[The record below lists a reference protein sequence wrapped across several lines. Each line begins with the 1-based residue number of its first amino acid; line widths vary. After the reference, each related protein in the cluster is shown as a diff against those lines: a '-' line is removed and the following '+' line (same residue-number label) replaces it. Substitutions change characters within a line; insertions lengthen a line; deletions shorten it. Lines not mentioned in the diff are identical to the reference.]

1 LAPEAGT
8 SRERIPAPR
17 RGFGDGPGKVRA
29 VRFEDPPHP
38 REPGVLS
45 RDALVIDPPTEETGK
60 IPSRPRQDPVL
71 FSTNLKFLLAFIFLS
86 CSAVGNFLIM
96 DNEIHYASHDAA
108 VTGFME
114 NQYGLVQT
122 TAFLATVYAQ
132 SIGFDD
138 RRNFRASIRD
148 ESRKILLFSADA
160 STITSEK
167 TDLPQDLLPTLRGLY
182 FSSTPSLNQEIEN
195 YFSALKKFLMGS
207 PIRVSSDNPHLLS
220 LQAKNIKLLSFF
232 RAAIKTFQKESS
244 AKITMLQHLGTG
256 LFLLNIFCL
265 AVIGTMVFLPTLK
278 RLGTYL
284 QQLQNMNEALEI
296 KVRERTAE
304 LEQKTQQLVLT
315 NEELRAHIDERL
327 RAEKELRQ
335 TNTFLDSIIENIPNM
350 LFIKDAEEL
359 RFVRFNRA
367 GEELVGYKREE
378 LLGKNDFSFFPK
390 NEADF
395 FVEKDREAL
404 RSQTMLEIQEETIH
418 THKKGA
424 RILHTKKIP
433 ILDPQG
439 KSVYLLGISEDITE
453 KIQTEQR
460 LRELSIAM
468 ENALDG
474 IARMDSNKNFVSVN
488 KAYAAMMGY
497 TPEEMAGL
505 NRMSTLCPED
515 IDKAVATFEKM
526 KLEGKAETEVKSIRK
541 DGSIFYQYVVLI
553 KNVNKDHQFDGFYCF
568 AKDVTEHK
576 YQESLEIK
584 AELIQVVSHELRTP
598 IHSVKE
604 GLSIVLEG
612 LTGEITPEQKEVLS
626 ISKRCVDRLA
636 RLVNDVL
643 AFHKLEA
650 GVIEFH
656 MKKGNLTRIIEE
668 VVASMRP
675 LVENKNLLLKLALQK
690 DLPEV
695 ELDRDKIVQ
704 VLTNFLQ
711 NAIKFTLQGEIT
723 ITSSA
728 DAQGVRVS
736 VKDTG
741 IGIQQKDIPKL
752 FRKFGQLESAKLV
765 APGGTGLGLAI
776 SKMLVERH
784 HGKIEIES
792 AYKKGSTFSF
802 ILPLEQPKPSKP
814 SAF

>member
-1 LAPEAGT
+1 MIAAQAEVK
-8 SRERIPAPR
+8 E
-17 RGFGDGPGKVRA
+17 
-29 VRFEDPPHP
+29 
-38 REPGVLS
+38 
-45 RDALVIDPPTEETGK
+45 K
-60 IPSRPRQDPVL
+60 IPQKPKRDPVL

-96 DNEIHYASHDAA
+96 NHEIRYASRDATI
-108 VTGFME
+108 TGFME
-114 NQYGLVQT
+114 GQYSLVQR
-122 TAFLATVYAQ
+122 TAFLATAYAQ
-132 SIGFDD
+132 SISFSD
-138 RRNFRASIRD
+138 RKNFRANIRD
-148 ESRKILLFSADA
+148 ESRMVLIFSTTSND
-160 STITSEK
+160 IVSEK
-167 TDLPQDLLPTLRGLY
+167 TKLPVDLVPTLRRLY
-182 FSSTPSLNQEIEN
+182 LSSSPSLNQEVEE

-207 PIRVSSDNPHLLS
+207 PIRVSSDNPYLLAFQAKNTNLLS
-220 LQAKNIKLLSFF
+220 LF
-232 RAAIKTFQKESS
+232 RIAIKTFQKESS
-244 AKITMLQHLGTG
+244 AKITLLKHLGTG
-256 LFLLNIFCL
+256 LFFLNIFCL
-265 AVIGTMVFLPTLK
+265 AVIGALVFLPTLK
-278 RLGTYL
+278 RLGVYL
-284 QQLQNMNEALEI
+284 QQLKNMNEALEV

-315 NEELRAHIDERL
+315 NEELRAHIDERA

-335 TNTFLDSIIENIPNM
+335 TNAFLDSIIENIPNM
-350 LFIKDAEEL
+350 IFIKDAEEL

-390 NEADF
+390 NEASF
-395 FVEKDREAL
+395 FVEKDRETL
-404 RSQTMLEIQEETIH
+404 RSQTLLEIQEETIH
-418 THKKGA
+418 TRKKGA

-433 ILDPQG
+433 VLDPQG

-453 KIQTEQR
+453 KIQTEQQ
-460 LRELSIAM
+460 LRELSLAM

-474 IARMDSNKNFVSVN
+474 IARLDPNRKFLSAN

-497 TPEEMAGL
+497 APEEMVGL
-505 NRMSTLCPED
+505 DRTSTICPED
-515 IDKAVATFEKM
+515 VDKATAAFEKM
-526 KLEGKAETEVKSIRK
+526 KNEGKAETEVKAIRK
-541 DGSIFYQYVVLI
+541 DGSIFYQYVVLVR
-553 KNVNKDHQFDGFYCF
+553 NVNKDQQFAGFYCF
-568 AKDVTEHK
+568 AKDVTERK

-584 AELIQVVSHELRTP
+584 AELIQMVSHELRTP

-612 LTGEITPEQKEVLS
+612 LTGEITPEQKEVLN
-626 ISKRCVDRLA
+626 ISKRCVDRLV

-650 GVIEFH
+650 GVIEFR
-656 MKKGNLTRIIEE
+656 MKKESLTRLIED
-668 VVASMRP
+668 VGSSMRP
-675 LVENKNLLLKLALQK
+675 LVENKNLSLKVALQK

-695 ELDRDKIVQ
+695 EFDHDKIVQ

-711 NAIKFTLQGEIT
+711 NAIKFTLQGEIA

-728 DAQGVRVS
+728 NSREVKVS

-741 IGIQQKDIPKL
+741 IGIQQKDVSKL
-752 FRKFGQLESAKLV
+752 FRKFGQLESAKLI

-792 AYKKGSTFSF
+792 EYKRGSTFSF
-802 ILPLEQPKPSKP
+802 TLPLEQPKPPKKTAP
-814 SAF
+814 